1 MALHSLSIFTG
12 LRVVLRR
19 FGNLMVQLHNLF
31 ELFARSIALLFSRPM
46 YLRETVEQMHALGVQ
61 SLPIVLLVS
70 TFTGMVLALQAGY
83 AMAIY
88 GAKMYVGSLVSISL
102 LRELGP
108 VLAAVVVAGR
118 VGAGI
123 AAEIGSMQVTEQID
137 AMRALGTNP
146 IKKLASTRLVA
157 ILIMLPILTFIGNAL
172 GILGALVIAV
182 TNLNIPA
189 SFFWTTVFNSITFED
204 LLNSLLKPLA
214 FALIISTIGCFM
226 GFQASGG
233 TKGVGEAT
241 TRAVVISIVLIFF
254 VDFLITNFILTIS

>member
-1 MALHSLSIFTG
+1 MNKNFFNEK
-12 LRVVLRR
+12 LRVVGQQ
-19 FGNLMVQLHNLF
+19 FSQFMINLHDMF
-31 ELFARSIALLFSRPM
+31 ELFGRSFALLFNRPA
-46 YLRETVEQMHALGVQ
+46 YFRDTLAQMHSIGVR
-61 SLPIVLLVS
+61 SLPIVVLVC

-108 VLAAVVVAGR
+108 VLTAVVVAGR

-146 IKKLASTRLVA
+146 VKKLSSTRLVA
-157 ILIMLPILTFIGNAL
+157 ILIMLPILTFIGNGV
-172 GILGALVIAV
+172 GILGALLIAV
-182 TNLNIPA
+182 GNLNIA
-189 SFFWTTVFNSITFED
+189 GSFFWTTVFNAITFED
-204 LLNSLLKPLA
+204 LLNSLLKPIA
-214 FALIISTIGCFM
+214 FAMIISTIGCFM
-226 GFQASGG
+226 GFHASGG

-241 TRAVVISIVLIFF
+241 TRSVVVSIVLIFL